1 MAKIDP
7 NREDKELLE
16 SYERGEWQRVN
27 NLQREIKRYREYA
40 AAWLEK
46 NMLVYLTLPATD
58 FEMLKQK
65 AKQAG
70 VPYQTLLTNVVHQ
83 FVTSER

>member
-1 MAKIDP
+1 MTKIDP
-7 NREDKELLE
+7 NHEDKELLE
-16 SYERGEWQRVN
+16 SYERGEWQRVS

-40 AAWLEK
+40 ASWLEK

-58 FEMLKQK
+58 FELLKQK
-65 AKQAG
+65 ARQAG
-70 VPYQTLLTNVVHQ
+70 VPYQTLLTKVVHQ